1 MPKKIEKLLRFA
13 PSAKRPEPLSHSAGK
28 EDTIVMTFFH
38 MRMTISGFDSA
49 ANLIVLQRMSNYFL
63 WLLPENGKIKIC
75 GVRMQI

>member
-1 MPKKIEKLLRFA
+1 
-13 PSAKRPEPLSHSAGK
+13 
-28 EDTIVMTFFH
+28 

-63 WLLPENGKIKIC
+63 WLSSENGKIKIF